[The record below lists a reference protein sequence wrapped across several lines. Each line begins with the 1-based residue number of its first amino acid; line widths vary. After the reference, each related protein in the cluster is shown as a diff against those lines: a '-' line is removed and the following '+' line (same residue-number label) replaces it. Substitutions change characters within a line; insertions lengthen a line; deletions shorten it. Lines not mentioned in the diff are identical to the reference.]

1 MRKQFMPKYKGL
13 GDRDTPVWTRQMQT
27 RSVSVSSLPTALQA
41 KLKANGRGPQKT
53 PTKVKVSIRLSPD
66 VLEAL
71 RASGDGWQ
79 SRVDD
84 ALRTLINL
92 TTKRV

>member
-1 MRKQFMPKYKGL
+1 MRKDKRL
-13 GDRDTPVWTRQMQT
+13 GGRDTPVWTRQMQA
-27 RSVSVSSLPTALQA
+27 RSVGLSQMPAASQA
-41 KLKANGRGPQKT
+41 KLKANGRGPQKS

-66 VLEAL
+66 VLDAL

-84 ALRTLINL
+84 ALRALIRL
-92 TTKRV
+92 GAGRA

>member
-1 MRKQFMPKYKGL
+1 MGKDKKL
-13 GDRDTPVWTRQMQT
+13 GDRDTPVWTKQMQA
-27 RSVSVSSLPTALQA
+27 RSVGVSQLPPALQMKLNA
-41 KLKANGRGPQKT
+41 KGRGPQRA

-66 VLEAL
+66 VLDAL

-84 ALRTLINL
+84 ALRTLISL
-92 TTKRV
+92 SAKKT